1 MGVRTVLVR
10 MSLPSHPL
18 PQLEA
23 DNLQGTAHFLRAIQA
38 LGQQQNLVL
47 RDAIYTANGVRLADK
62 GMRIDAVLYDKL
74 VNERLRLPIDDLLE
88 IRDRVD
94 VPTLEAEAMTL
105 CESAA
110 LPRLLMQAL
119 GPRQQWRLLAPLA
132 DMAWPAQ
139 ACFKLTVM
147 RSQRPQLYEHSLCM
161 MLVAVFLGVR
171 ESLDDTQLAQLA
183 AAALLH
189 DVGMLFME
197 PSWADPQHKLTPE
210 ERRQLAVHS
219 ITAMLVVRSTA
230 AYPAAVELAVLE
242 HHERMDGSGYPRN
255 ITGEQISPLGR
266 ILMVAEVVAAFFEKY
281 AGDRP
286 AMRLSLML
294 RLNRERFDT
303 RLIEHVHLLLQPA
316 LEREP
321 RMAAEGEMQPM
332 AAEVR
337 HSLVMLTMLIDHWKR
352 RSAQLPEK
360 WQLLPSGRAGLFL
373 DVRVAGLEAALA
385 EAGSLPKQQ
394 MAVLHLMKRDATML
408 SEQAVINREALW
420 QLETFIH
427 TCLRRWPKVAQQGD
441 AVAQAVMDWINQ
453 AQSVL
458 AGKRPGGRPA
468 FFG

>member
-1 MGVRTVLVR
+1 
-10 MSLPSHPL
+10 MSLPSHPF

-23 DNLQGTAHFLRAIQA
+23 DSLQGTAHFLRAIQA

-171 ESLDDTQLAQLA
+171 EKLDDTQLAQLA

-255 ITGEQISPLGR
+255 VTGEQISPLGR

-294 RLNRERFDT
+294 RLNHRKFPSN
-303 RLIEHVHLLLQPA
+303 LVAHILPLLQEEVARESALMPLGNDASRQIELLAEAFAYWDQLKAPLLAGNPA
-316 LEREP
+316 KAPPNGAFAFADAR
-321 RMAAEGEMQPM
+321 
-332 AAEVR
+332 
-337 HSLVMLTMLIDHWKR
+337 
-352 RSAQLPEK
+352 
-360 WQLLPSGRAGLFL
+360 LLALQK
-373 DVRVAGLEAALA
+373 ALA
-385 EAGSLPKQQ
+385 EAGSHPQQ
-394 MAVLHLMKRDATML
+394 HGEFLAAIAVSR
-408 SEQAVINREALW
+408 
-420 QLETFIH
+420 FI
-427 TCLRRWPKVAQQGD
+427 A
-441 AVAQAVMDWINQ
+441 A
-453 AQSVL
+453 
-458 AGKRPGGRPA
+458 RPGRQIRRQHT
-468 FFG
+468 